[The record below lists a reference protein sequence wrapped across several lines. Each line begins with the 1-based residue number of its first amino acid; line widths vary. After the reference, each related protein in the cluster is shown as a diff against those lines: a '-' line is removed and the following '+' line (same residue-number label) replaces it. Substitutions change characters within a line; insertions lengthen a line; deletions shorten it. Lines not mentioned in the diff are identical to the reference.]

1 MGKLLRGRGNVQ
13 AESGRRE
20 GRGCSHEDQEESETA
35 SIGPLRMEM
44 DLNLAYTRNR
54 CVKSASVTGT
64 VWGQRAGPRSPSMVK
79 FGCSCSVVGALRVS
93 GTGRLGDHCTF
104 GCFGAGSRMDRGAG
118 VAQGTGAGAF
128 AAVLFRGNRLSPG
141 GPRGA
146 GEPGRNLGGRG
157 CGTPVPRWPVRSGG
171 TGRQSGQTRRRGGWQ
186 ECWVPAA

>member
-1 MGKLLRGRGNVQ
+1 
-13 AESGRRE
+13 
-20 GRGCSHEDQEESETA
+20 
-35 SIGPLRMEM
+35 MEM

-171 TGRQSGQTRRRGGWQ
+171 TGRQSGQTRRPRWRTRGVGRSAGFQLPKQNSLVQAHLPENKHLATTARIHFRFPAFSQ
-186 ECWVPAA
+186 E